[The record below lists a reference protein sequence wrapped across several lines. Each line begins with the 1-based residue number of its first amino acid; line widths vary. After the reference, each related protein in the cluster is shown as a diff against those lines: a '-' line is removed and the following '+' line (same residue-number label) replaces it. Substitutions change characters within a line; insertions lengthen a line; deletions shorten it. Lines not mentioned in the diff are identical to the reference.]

1 MKSKFEKFS
10 REELVAELKKR
21 DETDKQTDDIP
32 CVGIVDNEGLDSL
45 IEVENADHFATLT
58 NSMELRC
65 HFNSQRNP
73 ELFFIKVPRKLYEMF
88 KNGMNQS
95 EETCV
100 NAGKAVRELS
110 NYKILLK

>member
-1 MKSKFEKFS
+1 MKKSEIQVIIDRLSIIFRTIPNINRGGCGLFAHVVYEN
-10 REELVAELKKR
+10 LLKMGIKPKLFVTSPKR
-21 DETDKQTDDIP
+21 
-32 CVGIVDNEGLDSL
+32 
-45 IEVENADHFATLT
+45 F
-58 NSMELRC
+58 
-65 HFNSQRNP
+65 
-73 ELFFIKVPRKLYEMF
+73 KVPRKLYEMF